1 MDRAYLS
8 ASRLLALLM
17 VVLGLAMVVSTLA
30 SGGGPLAVGVVIGV
44 TFAVLGGGRLWL
56 AGVLGRPRDP

>member
-1 MDRAYLS
+1 
-8 ASRLLALLM
+8 M

>member
-8 ASRLLALLM
+8 ASRLLALILVM
-17 VVLGLAMVVSTLA
+17 VGLAMVASTLA
-30 SGGGPLAVGVVIGV
+30 RGGGPLAVGVVVGV
-44 TFAVLGGGRLWL
+44 TFAVVGGARLWL